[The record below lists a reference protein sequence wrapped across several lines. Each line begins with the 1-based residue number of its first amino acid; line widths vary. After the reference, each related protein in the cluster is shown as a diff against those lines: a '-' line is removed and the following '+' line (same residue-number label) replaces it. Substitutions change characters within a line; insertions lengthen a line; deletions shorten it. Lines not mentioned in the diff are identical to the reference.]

1 MNLPTP
7 VISDNSR
14 RIIGESEPMQVVL
27 RQVAQVAPTKATVL
41 ITGETG
47 VGKDVI
53 AQAIHEGS
61 PRKDKPF
68 KAVNCGAFYKDLLQS
83 ELFGHEKGAFT
94 GATTQRRGVFEQANG
109 GTLFLDEVAEMSP
122 EVQVKFLRVLET
134 QEFTRLGGERNIKVD
149 VRIIAATNVNLAT
162 SVNQK
167 KFRQDLYY
175 RLNLFRIQIPPLRDR
190 REDIPLFVSAF
201 VSELSAEHG
210 KPITGITP
218 ESLNYLQNADWYG
231 NVRELKNAI
240 ETAIISAT
248 TEELQLKDFPM
259 DPEAQQ
265 VSLVPVQT
273 AGTQLA
279 PTPVVDAITGE
290 TDLLDESGG
299 ALQVVGTSGSAIA
312 TENLAIYKTILG
324 LILSAI
330 RLLEPAATAN
340 NEMPFLIPDAD
351 TSWMQISDT
360 DDAAA
365 VLRKALE
372 VLSTIAR
379 ALENRTQDGVLP
391 ITAPVEQ
398 RDGSQGR
405 EEYMPVLDEEGVIGR
420 VGMTM
425 AEIEQVAIQKTLAEA
440 GGELLNNPNALA
452 LGPTPLTRAKAKKIR
467 LYLKN
472 VLYYITET
480 HIIGITCLSK
490 TPKKTGIQIQTL
502 SIVANTMLSGVRSI
516 DARF

>member
-1 MNLPTP
+1 MNFPTP

-14 RIIGESEPMQVVL
+14 RIIGESAPMEVVL
-27 RQVAQVAPTKATVL
+27 RQVSQVAPTHATVL

-61 PRKDKPF
+61 PRKNRPF
-68 KAVNCGAFYKDLLQS
+68 KAVNCGAFYQDLLQS

-94 GATTQRRGVFEQANG
+94 GATNQRRGVFEQADG

-134 QEFTRLGGERNIKVD
+134 QEFTRLGGERNIKVN

-162 SVNQK
+162 SVRQK

-201 VSELSAEHG
+201 IPELSAEHG
-210 KPITGITP
+210 KPITGIT
-218 ESLNYLQNADWYG
+218 SDALNYLQNADWYG
-231 NVRELKNAI
+231 NVRELRNAI

-248 TEELQLKDFPM
+248 TEELQLKDFPV
-259 DPEAQQ
+259 DPESQQ
-265 VSLVPVQT
+265 VSLVPVET
-273 AGTQLA
+273 AGMQLA
-279 PTPVVDAITGE
+279 PTQIVDAATTEI
-290 TDLLDESGG
+290 DLLDESSG
-299 ALQVVGTSGSAIA
+299 ALQVVDIPAGAIA
-312 TENLAIYKTILG
+312 TGNIAIYKTILG

-340 NEMPFLIPDAD
+340 NEVPFLIPDED

-360 DDAAA
+360 DDAAE
-365 VLRKALE
+365 VLKKALE
-372 VLSTIAR
+372 ILSTIAKTLEHR
-379 ALENRTQDGVLP
+379 AQEGVLP
-391 ITAPVEQ
+391 IAAPVEQ
-398 RDGSQGR
+398 PDG
-405 EEYMPVLDEEGVIGR
+405 YLPVLDAEAVIGR

-425 AEIEQVAIQKTLAEA
+425 AEIERAAIQKTLAEA
-440 GGELLNNPNALA
+440 DGNKTEA
-452 LGPTPLTRAKAKKIR
+452 AKI
-467 LYLKN
+467 LD
-472 VLYYITET
+472 I
-480 HIIGITCLSK
+480 
-490 TPKKTGIQIQTL
+490 
-502 SIVANTMLSGVRSI
+502 GVRTLHRKL
-516 DARF
+516 DAYRQEANSNSGDSFNQE

>member
-1 MNLPTP
+1 MDLPTP

-27 RQVAQVAPTKATVL
+27 RQVAQVSPTKATVL

-53 AQAIHEGS
+53 AQAIHESS
-61 PRKDKPF
+61 PRKGKPF
-68 KAVNCGAFYKDLLQS
+68 KAVNCGAFYQDLLQS

-149 VRIIAATNVNLAT
+149 VRIIAATNVDLAA
-162 SVNQK
+162 SVRQK

-218 ESLNYLQNADWYG
+218 EALNYLQNADWYG
-231 NVRELKNAI
+231 NVRELRNAI

-248 TEELQLKDFPM
+248 TEELQFKDFPI
-259 DPEAQQ
+259 DAESKQ
-265 VSLVPVQT
+265 VALVPVQT
-273 AGTQLA
+273 SGTQLA
-279 PTPVVDAITGE
+279 PTQIVDAITGE

-299 ALQVVGTSGSAIA
+299 ALRVVGTSNNAIA

-340 NEMPFLIPDAD
+340 NEMPFLIPDED

-360 DDAAA
+360 DDAAV

-398 RDGSQGR
+398 RDGSQEPDR
-405 EEYMPVLDEEGVIGR
+405 YIPVLDEEGVIGR

-440 GGELLNNPNALA
+440 GGNKTEA
-452 LGPTPLTRAKAKKIR
+452 AKI
-467 LYLKN
+467 LD
-472 VLYYITET
+472 I
-480 HIIGITCLSK
+480 
-490 TPKKTGIQIQTL
+490 
-502 SIVANTMLSGVRSI
+502 GVRTLHRKL
-516 DARF
+516 DAYKQETNNGSD

>member
-14 RIIGESEPMQVVL
+14 RIIGESAPMQVVL
-27 RQVAQVAPTKATVL
+27 RQVGQVAPTNATVL

-61 PRKDKPF
+61 PRKNRPF
-68 KAVNCGAFYKDLLQS
+68 KAVNCGAFYQDLLQS

-94 GATTQRRGVFEQANG
+94 GATNQRRGVFEQADG

-149 VRIIAATNVNLAT
+149 VRIIAATNVNLTT
-162 SVNQK
+162 SVRQK

-201 VSELSAEHG
+201 IPELSAEHG
-210 KPITGITP
+210 KPIAGIT
-218 ESLNYLQNADWYG
+218 SDALNYLQNADWYG
-231 NVRELKNAI
+231 NVRELRNAI

-248 TEELQLKDFPM
+248 TEELQLRDFPM
-259 DPEAQQ
+259 DPESQQ

-273 AGTQLA
+273 SGTQLA
-279 PTPVVDAITGE
+279 PTQVVDTTTGE
-290 TDLLDESGG
+290 ADLLNEQGG
-299 ALQVVGTSGSAIA
+299 ALQVVDTSGGAIA
-312 TENLAIYKTILG
+312 TGNIAIYKTILG

-340 NEMPFLIPDAD
+340 NEVPFLIPDED

-360 DDAAA
+360 DDAAD
-365 VLRKALE
+365 VLKKALE
-372 VLSTIAR
+372 ILSTIAKTLEHR
-379 ALENRTQDGVLP
+379 AQEGVLP
-391 ITAPVEQ
+391 IAAQGSSQVP
-398 RDGSQGR
+398 DG
-405 EEYMPVLDEEGVIGR
+405 YLPVLDEEEVIGR

-425 AEIEQVAIQKTLAEA
+425 AEIERAAIQKTLAESDGNKTEA
-440 GGELLNNPNALA
+440 
-452 LGPTPLTRAKAKKIR
+452 AKI
-467 LYLKN
+467 LD
-472 VLYYITET
+472 I
-480 HIIGITCLSK
+480 
-490 TPKKTGIQIQTL
+490 
-502 SIVANTMLSGVRSI
+502 GVRTLHRKLDTYRQEANSNSG
-516 DARF
+516 DSFNQE

>member
-14 RIIGESEPMQVVL
+14 RIIGESAPMQAVL
-27 RQVAQVAPTKATVL
+27 RQVAQVAPTNATVL

-61 PRKDKPF
+61 PRKARPF
-68 KAVNCGAFYKDLLQS
+68 KAVNCGAFYQDLLQS

-94 GATTQRRGVFEQANG
+94 GATNQRRGVFEQADS

-134 QEFTRLGGERNIKVD
+134 QEFTRLGGEKNIKVN

-162 SVNQK
+162 TVRQK

-201 VSELSAEHG
+201 IRELSAEHG
-210 KPITGITP
+210 KPITGITS
-218 ESLNYLQNADWYG
+218 EALNYLQNADWYG
-231 NVRELKNAI
+231 NVRELRNAI

-248 TEELQLKDFPM
+248 TEELQLKDFPI
-259 DPEAQQ
+259 DPEFQQ

-273 AGTQLA
+273 SGTQLA
-279 PTPVVDAITGE
+279 PTQIVDATTGE
-290 TDLLDESGG
+290 ADLLDEPGG
-299 ALQVVGTSGSAIA
+299 ALQVVDTSGGAIA
-312 TENLAIYKTILG
+312 TGNIAIYKTILG

-340 NEMPFLIPDAD
+340 NQVPFLIPDED
-351 TSWMQISDT
+351 TSWMQISNT
-360 DDAAA
+360 DDAAD
-365 VLRKALE
+365 VLKKALE
-372 VLSTIAR
+372 ILSTIAKT
-379 ALENRTQDGVLP
+379 LENRAQEGVLP
-391 ITAPVEQ
+391 IAQ
-398 RDGSQGR
+398 RGSSQVPEG
-405 EEYMPVLDEEGVIGR
+405 YLPVLDEEEAIGR

-425 AEIEQVAIQKTLAEA
+425 AEIERAAIQKTLTEA
-440 GGELLNNPNALA
+440 DGNKTEA
-452 LGPTPLTRAKAKKIR
+452 AKI
-467 LYLKN
+467 LD
-472 VLYYITET
+472 I
-480 HIIGITCLSK
+480 
-490 TPKKTGIQIQTL
+490 
-502 SIVANTMLSGVRSI
+502 GVRTLHRKL
-516 DARF
+516 DAYRQEVNNNVGAKE

>member
-14 RIIGESEPMQVVL
+14 RIIGESAPMQVVL
-27 RQVAQVAPTKATVL
+27 RQVAQVAPTNATVL

-61 PRKDKPF
+61 PRKNRPF
-68 KAVNCGAFYKDLLQS
+68 KAVNCGAFYQDLLQS

-94 GATTQRRGVFEQANG
+94 GATNQRRGVFEQADG

-134 QEFTRLGGERNIKVD
+134 QEFTRLGGERNIKVN

-162 SVNQK
+162 SVRQK

-201 VSELSAEHG
+201 IPELSAEHG
-210 KPITGITP
+210 KPITGIT
-218 ESLNYLQNADWYG
+218 SDALNYLQNADWYG
-231 NVRELKNAI
+231 NVRELRNAI

-248 TEELQLKDFPM
+248 TEELQLTDFPI
-259 DPEAQQ
+259 DPESQQ

-273 AGTQLA
+273 SGTQLA
-279 PTPVVDAITGE
+279 PTQIVDPTTTE

-299 ALQVVGTSGSAIA
+299 TLQVVDTAAGAIA
-312 TENLAIYKTILG
+312 TGNVAIYKTILG

-340 NEMPFLIPDAD
+340 NKVPFLIPDED

-360 DDAAA
+360 DDAAE
-365 VLRKALE
+365 VLKKALE
-372 VLSTIAR
+372 ILSTIAKTLEYR
-379 ALENRTQDGVLP
+379 AQEGVLP
-391 ITAPVEQ
+391 IAAPVEQ
-398 RDGSQGR
+398 PDG
-405 EEYMPVLDEEGVIGR
+405 YLPVLDEEGVIGR

-425 AEIEQVAIQKTLAEA
+425 AEIERAAIQKTLAEA
-440 GGELLNNPNALA
+440 DGNKTEA
-452 LGPTPLTRAKAKKIR
+452 AKI
-467 LYLKN
+467 LD
-472 VLYYITET
+472 I
-480 HIIGITCLSK
+480 
-490 TPKKTGIQIQTL
+490 
-502 SIVANTMLSGVRSI
+502 GVRTLHRKL
-516 DARF
+516 DAYRQETDNPSDHLNQE

>member
-1 MNLPTP
+1 MNFPTP

-14 RIIGESEPMQVVL
+14 RIIGESAPMEVVL
-27 RQVAQVAPTKATVL
+27 RQVSQVAPTHATVL

-61 PRKDKPF
+61 PRKNRPF
-68 KAVNCGAFYKDLLQS
+68 KAVNCGAFYQDLLQS

-94 GATTQRRGVFEQANG
+94 GATNQRRGVFEQADG

-134 QEFTRLGGERNIKVD
+134 QEFTRLGGERNIKVN

-162 SVNQK
+162 SVRQK

-201 VSELSAEHG
+201 IPELSAEHG
-210 KPITGITP
+210 KPITGIT
-218 ESLNYLQNADWYG
+218 SDALNYLQNADWYG
-231 NVRELKNAI
+231 NVRELRNAI

-259 DPEAQQ
+259 DPESQQ

-273 AGTQLA
+273 SGTQLA
-279 PTPVVDAITGE
+279 PTQIVDATTTE
-290 TDLLDESGG
+290 TDLLDESSG
-299 ALQVVGTSGSAIA
+299 ALQVVDTAAGAIA
-312 TENLAIYKTILG
+312 MGNIAIYKTILG

-340 NEMPFLIPDAD
+340 NEVPFLIPDED

-360 DDAAA
+360 DDAAD
-365 VLRKALE
+365 VLKKALE
-372 VLSTIAR
+372 ILSTIAKTLEHR
-379 ALENRTQDGVLP
+379 AQEGVLP
-391 ITAPVEQ
+391 IAAPVEQ
-398 RDGSQGR
+398 PDG
-405 EEYMPVLDEEGVIGR
+405 YLPVLDEEAVIGR

-425 AEIEQVAIQKTLAEA
+425 AEIERAAIQKTLAEA
-440 GGELLNNPNALA
+440 DGNKTEA
-452 LGPTPLTRAKAKKIR
+452 AKI
-467 LYLKN
+467 LD
-472 VLYYITET
+472 I
-480 HIIGITCLSK
+480 
-490 TPKKTGIQIQTL
+490 
-502 SIVANTMLSGVRSI
+502 GVRTLHRKL
-516 DARF
+516 DAYRQDGDNPSDHLNQE

>member
-1 MNLPTP
+1 MHLPTP
-7 VISDNSR
+7 VISDSSQ
-14 RIIGESEPMQVVL
+14 RIIGESAPMQVVL

-61 PRKDKPF
+61 PRKHKPF
-68 KAVNCGAFYKDLLQS
+68 KAVNCGAFYQDLLQS

-94 GATTQRRGVFEQANG
+94 GATNQRRGVFEQADG

-149 VRIIAATNVNLAT
+149 VRIIAATNVNLTT
-162 SVNQK
+162 SVRQK

-201 VSELSAEHG
+201 IPELSADHG
-210 KPITGITP
+210 KPITGIT
-218 ESLNYLQNADWYG
+218 SDALNYLQNADWYG
-231 NVRELKNAI
+231 NVRELRNAI

-259 DPEAQQ
+259 DPESQQ

-279 PTPVVDAITGE
+279 PTQIVDAT
-290 TDLLDESGG
+290 TDESGG
-299 ALQVVGTSGSAIA
+299 ALQVVDTSGGAIA
-312 TENLAIYKTILG
+312 TENMVSIYKTILG

-330 RLLEPAATAN
+330 RLLEPAATAGN
-340 NEMPFLIPDAD
+340 DVPFLIPDED

-360 DDAAA
+360 DDAAD
-365 VLRKALE
+365 VLKKALE
-372 VLSTIAR
+372 ILSTIAK
-379 ALENRTQDGVLP
+379 ALEHRAQEGVLP
-391 ITAPVEQ
+391 IAPPVKQ
-398 RDGSQGR
+398 PDS
-405 EEYMPVLDEEGVIGR
+405 YLPVLDAEEVIGR

-425 AEIEQVAIQKTLAEA
+425 AEIERAAIQKTLAEA
-440 GGELLNNPNALA
+440 DGNKTEA
-452 LGPTPLTRAKAKKIR
+452 AKI
-467 LYLKN
+467 LD
-472 VLYYITET
+472 I
-480 HIIGITCLSK
+480 
-490 TPKKTGIQIQTL
+490 
-502 SIVANTMLSGVRSI
+502 GVRTLHRKL
-516 DARF
+516 DAYKQEDSNDVDAQE